1 MVGRPGVEA
10 YSVSPEKK
18 AELSDMR
25 SSAFTLGQQEQRSHH
40 VFSTFL
46 LPRADIDRIS
56 PLSPSH

>member
-10 YSVSPEKK
+10 YSVSPEK
-18 AELSDMR
+18 AELLDMR